1 VELVRAGA
9 EEPFDLVIL
18 DWQMPGMDGFEVAR
32 QIKRLPWSTPMPRLF
47 IVTAYG
53 DDDTQR
59 QVVREGL
66 HGYLSK
72 PVTASTL
79 FDAIIRAFQK
89 TDRGPLPAAH
99 PAPAQER
106 PLEGAQVLLV
116 EDNDFN
122 QQVAQELLA
131 LIGVEVTLANDGRE
145 ALEKVHQVRFDAVL
159 MDLQMPEMDGYESAR
174 RMRQRPELV
183 SLPIIAMTAHA
194 LLQEREKCL
203 AIGMNDY
210 VTKPIDPEELTRVL
224 VKWICTSERWPPVR
238 EVPARPKQTTQVP
251 ALPKSLPGLS
261 QKDGLSFVAGRE
273 DLYQNLL
280 RKFLELKAHTLDELQ
295 AALDAG
301 EFESAERIAHTM
313 ISGATAIGANALSA
327 TARTLE
333 QAILSGDA
341 SAWEPLVPG
350 FERDLKEV
358 MEGIAAHFD
367 TH

>member
-1 VELVRAGA
+1 
-9 EEPFDLVIL
+9 
-18 DWQMPGMDGFEVAR
+18 
-32 QIKRLPWSTPMPRLF
+32 MPRLF